1 MFRHSNLHNRTHPLE
16 FHNLVGDDRKAEMAF
31 MRIGFLVWNEF
42 QFYHF
47 RSVLEELPEATL
59 FIDVRTGFHRRFP
72 FGVLKGL
79 KNRFITLHNSD
90 LRPISALADVLVVQS
105 HTLAKIQLPQ
115 VRIVAMQYSLS
126 KEWHQ
131 YGSWMQEADLVLC
144 FGEYSRSR
152 IETRAPVHAVGN
164 PRMDAYFADQLDD
177 RILAR
182 MRHGLDPKKPTMMLA
197 PSWSNPHMTAQLKAM
212 RRMLSSQF
220 NVLWSPHHN
229 TRIFGNRL
237 LGFLTRN
244 TLSFDRYLYCLKL
257 SDILV
262 SDTSG
267 SLFDAIH
274 AGKHVIIADF
284 ERDQPGNQESIEFQM
299 RDKIGPVAADA
310 TELGTLGKRLIS
322 GDLNFTQANTALRK
336 ACFCCDGE
344 AARNTVKVLRAAFG
358 NG

>member
-1 MFRHSNLHNRTHPLE
+1 
-16 FHNLVGDDRKAEMAF
+16 

-47 RSVLEELPEATL
+47 RSILDALPEAIL
-59 FIDVRTGFHRRFP
+59 FIDARSGLHRRFP
-72 FGVLKGL
+72 VAVLKGI
-79 KNRFITLHNSD
+79 KNPIVTLRHSD
-90 LRPISALADVLVVQS
+90 LRSISAMADVLVVQS
-105 HTLAKIQLPQ
+105 NTQAKDQLPH

-144 FGEYSRSR
+144 FGEYSRER

-164 PRMDAYFADQLDD
+164 PRMDNYFADRLDK
-177 RILAR
+177 RTLAS
-182 MRHGLDPKKPTMMLA
+182 MRRELDPKKPTMMLA
-197 PSWSNPHMTAQLKAM
+197 PSWSSPHMTVQLKAA

-237 LGFLTRN
+237 LGFFNRSSV
-244 TLSFDRYLYCLKL
+244 SFDRYLYCLKL

-284 ERDQPGNQESIEFQM
+284 ERDQTGNRESIEFRM

-310 TELGTLGKRLIS
+310 AELGPLGKRLIS
-322 GDLNFTQANTALRK
+322 GDLNFAQANTVLRR

-344 AARNTVKVLRAAFG
+344 AAQNAAEVLRAAFG
-358 NG
+358 N

>member
-1 MFRHSNLHNRTHPLE
+1 
-16 FHNLVGDDRKAEMAF
+16 

-47 RSVLEELPEATL
+47 RSVLDALPEATL
-59 FIDVRTGFHRRFP
+59 FVDTRPGLHRRFP
-72 FGVLKGL
+72 VAVLKGI
-79 KNRFITLHNSD
+79 KNPVVTLHNSD
-90 LRPISALADVLVVQS
+90 LRPISAMVDVLVVQS
-105 HTLAKIQLPQ
+105 NTQAREQLPD

-131 YGSWMQEADLVLC
+131 YGKWMQEADLVLC
-144 FGEYSRSR
+144 FGDYSRSR

-164 PRMDAYFADQLDD
+164 PRMDAYFADHLDA
-177 RILAR
+177 RILAS
-182 MRHGLDPKKPTMMLA
+182 MRRGLDPKKPTMMLA
-197 PSWSNPHMTAQLKAM
+197 PSWSSPHMTTQLKAA
-212 RRMLSSQF
+212 RRMLSSEF

-237 LGFLTRN
+237 LSLFTRN
-244 TLSFDRYLYCLKL
+244 IVSFDRYLYCLKL

-284 ERDQPGNQESIEFQM
+284 ERDQSGNRESIEFQM

-310 TELGTLGKRLIS
+310 AEIGALGKRLIS
-322 GDLNFTQANTALRK
+322 GDLNFAQANTVLRR

-344 AARNTVKVLRAAFG
+344 AAQNAAKILHTVFRNE
-358 NG
+358 